1 MIRKSYK
8 SKEKD
13 IQINILPMIDII
25 FVILSFFIISSLY
38 LVKLE
43 SIPLDLPK
51 AETSKNELND
61 PIIVSMD
68 IEGKIYINENYTDKK
83 SLEFDLKK
91 LISKQDKNFILIRAD
106 KEIRYGEF
114 IYVLD
119 ILRKYKNLK
128 IAVSTEPNQS
138 SF

>member
-8 SKEKD
+8 SNEKD
-13 IQINILPMIDII
+13 IRINILPMIDII

-51 AETSKNELND
+51 AETSNNELND

-68 IEGKIYINENYTDKK
+68 IEGKIYINKNYSDKK
-83 SLEFDLKK
+83 SFEFDLKK
-91 LISKQDKNFILIRAD
+91 LISKQDKNFVLIRAD

-114 IYVLD
+114 IFVLD
-119 ILRKYKNLK
+119 ILRKYQNLR
-128 IAVSTEPNQS
+128 IAVSTESN
-138 SF
+138 

>member
-1 MIRKSYK
+1 MIKKSYK
-8 SKEKD
+8 SNEKD

-38 LVKLE
+38 LVNLE

-68 IEGKIYINENYTDKK
+68 IEGKIYINKNYSDKE
-83 SLEFDLKK
+83 SFEFDLIK

-128 IAVSTEPNQS
+128 IAVSTEPN
-138 SF
+138 

>member
-8 SKEKD
+8 SNEKD

-51 AETSKNELND
+51 AETSNNELND

-68 IEGKIYINENYTDKK
+68 IEGKIYINKNYSNKK
-83 SLEFDLKK
+83 SFEVDLKK
-91 LISKQDKNFILIRAD
+91 LISKKDKNFILIRAD

-128 IAVSTEPNQS
+128 IAVSTEPNQ
-138 SF
+138 

>member
-68 IEGKIYINENYTDKK
+68 IEGKIYINKNYSDKK
-83 SLEFDLKK
+83 SFEFDLIQ

-119 ILRKYKNLK
+119 ILRKYKNLR
-128 IAVSTEPNQS
+128 IAVSTESN
-138 SF
+138 

>member
-8 SKEKD
+8 SNEKD

-51 AETSKNELND
+51 AETSNNELND

-68 IEGKIYINENYTDKK
+68 IEGKIYINKNYSNKK
-83 SLEFDLKK
+83 SFEVDLKK
-91 LISKQDKNFILIRAD
+91 LISKKDKNFILIRAD

>member
-8 SKEKD
+8 SNEKD
-13 IQINILPMIDII
+13 IQINILPMVDII

-43 SIPLDLPK
+43 SIPVDLPK
-51 AETSKNELND
+51 AETSENDLND
-61 PIIVSMD
+61 PIIVSLD
-68 IEGKIYINENYTDKK
+68 IEGKIYINKNYSDKK
-83 SLEFDLKK
+83 SFEFDLKK
-91 LISKQDKNFILIRAD
+91 LLSKQDKNFVLIRAD
-106 KEIRYGEF
+106 KEIRFGEF

-128 IAVSTEPNQS
+128 IAVSTESN
-138 SF
+138 

>member
-1 MIRKSYK
+1 
-8 SKEKD
+8 
-13 IQINILPMIDII
+13 
-25 FVILSFFIISSLY
+25 
-38 LVKLE
+38 
-43 SIPLDLPK
+43 
-51 AETSKNELND
+51 
-61 PIIVSMD
+61 MD

-91 LISKQDKNFILIRAD
+91 LILKQDKNFILIRAD

-128 IAVSTEPNQS
+128 IAVSTEPN
-138 SF
+138 

>member
-8 SKEKD
+8 SNEKD

-68 IEGKIYINENYTDKK
+68 IEGKIYINKNYSDKK
-83 SLEFDLKK
+83 SFEFDLKK
-91 LISKQDKNFILIRAD
+91 LISKQDKNFVLIRAD

-114 IYVLD
+114 IFVLD
-119 ILRKYKNLK
+119 ILRKYQNLR
-128 IAVSTEPNQS
+128 IAVSTESN
-138 SF
+138 

>member
-8 SKEKD
+8 SNEKD

-68 IEGKIYINENYTDKK
+68 IEGKIYINKNYSDKK
-83 SLEFDLKK
+83 SFEFDLKK
-91 LISKQDKNFILIRAD
+91 LISKKDKNFILIRAD

-128 IAVSTEPNQS
+128 IAVSTEPI
-138 SF
+138 